1 MAHPPRA
8 LPTSRPDRPAGF
20 ANVLVVAENE
30 GHARI
35 DRDFLKKARVFGP
48 RVVFSARAAQA
59 ALERHGADLIIC
71 DGRLADTDGLA
82 FAAWLKRQPGL
93 KTIPVIMA
101 SVENR
106 REAVLEAA
114 GLGLCGYMIRPYSEA
129 TFARYLALARA
140 MRDFTADAAAALAKA
155 RRCAEEAAPNPEGEE
170 VRDAPGIPDEAPRHY
185 RLGLR
190 RLAESDYDG
199 AAAAFS
205 RATALNALYVEAH
218 LGLAEAWRAK
228 GDERRYR
235 EAMKRAAE
243 ACARAR
249 RLEELRDRFVE
260 LLKKDRQGFNP
271 FFALGN
277 ESQRARDYAGAVI
290 AYREAL
296 ALTPDKGDIYIELGK
311 AYHFLRRRDLAVRAV
326 TRGLALCGE
335 HAEAQA
341 LLTRLTGRDPDALE
355 TMEEAVTARADTLP
369 WAVRVACRVAG
380 MVTEGLYRVRR
391 LAA

>member
-1 MAHPPRA
+1 
-8 LPTSRPDRPAGF
+8 
-20 ANVLVVAENE
+20 
-30 GHARI
+30 
-35 DRDFLKKARVFGP
+35 
-48 RVVFSARAAQA
+48 
-59 ALERHGADLIIC
+59 
-71 DGRLADTDGLA
+71 
-82 FAAWLKRQPGL
+82 
-93 KTIPVIMA
+93 
-101 SVENR
+101 
-106 REAVLEAA
+106 
-114 GLGLCGYMIRPYSEA
+114 
-129 TFARYLALARA
+129 
-140 MRDFTADAAAALAKA
+140 
-155 RRCAEEAAPNPEGEE
+155 
-170 VRDAPGIPDEAPRHY
+170 
-185 RLGLR
+185 
-190 RLAESDYDG
+190 
-199 AAAAFS
+199 
-205 RATALNALYVEAH
+205 
-218 LGLAEAWRAK
+218 
-228 GDERRYR
+228 
-235 EAMKRAAE
+235 MKRAAE

>member
-1 MAHPPRA
+1 MTHPPRA
-8 LPTSRPDRPAGF
+8 LRLSPTACPAGF

-35 DRDFLKKARVFGP
+35 DRDFLKKVRIFGP
-48 RVVFSARAAQA
+48 RVVFSARAARA
-59 ALERHGADLIIC
+59 ALERHGADLVIC
-71 DGRLADTDGLA
+71 DGRLADADGLS
-82 FAAWLKRQPGL
+82 FAAWLKKQPGL

-129 TFARYLALARA
+129 TFLKYLALARA
-140 MRDFTADAAAALAKA
+140 MRDFTADAAKVFAQA
-155 RRCAEEAAPNPEGEE
+155 RRSVVEAATTPGGKE
-170 VRDAPGIPDEAPRHY
+170 APVAPAMSDEAPRHY

-190 RLAESDYDG
+190 RLADGDYDG
-199 AAAAFS
+199 AATAFS

-249 RLEELRDRFVE
+249 RFEELRDRFVD

-311 AYHFLRRRDLAVRAV
+311 AYHFLRRRDLAVKAV
-326 TRGLALCGE
+326 TKGLALCGE
-335 HAEAQA
+335 HVDGKA
-341 LLTRLTGRDPDALE
+341 LLTRLTGRDPDALT
-355 TMEEAVTARADTLP
+355 TMEDLRGPDAETLP
-369 WAVRVACRVAG
+369 WAVRMACRVAG
-380 MVTEGLYRVRR
+380 MVTEGLYRFRG